1 MSNYA
6 EIRVDL
12 ELSAGVWTDVS
23 ADVINGIR
31 GRQGISGNGPLDRVA
46 STGNL
51 QFTLRN
57 DAGCS
62 GGVANYYTPGHA
74 NCRAGFQTGIK
85 ARLVFNHGAQDFT
98 KFYGIIP
105 SNGINIT
112 LDRFKNFVSVTVYD
126 YMNQCAMHEMDLPAF
141 AENKRLD
148 EVVPLIIANM
158 PIAPLST
165 DYNTGTTTF
174 ETVFDKIT
182 GKTRALQELSRATL
196 SELGFAYVKPSTS
209 SDEVLVVDG
218 RNTRSAQTLT
228 DIPVAD
234 ENIFNLLLEDG
245 SDLLLENNAETG
257 NVLVAGAG
265 YAAVNGTYVYSG
277 LSDGKAYYAKDAA
290 YIAWSS
296 GRSRWDIVV
305 STLQVYQST
314 DDVATPDLVTTW
326 TLGIYGL
333 NPIPTVTRY
342 YSTSNS
348 LALEN
353 LTNTAAEFTDLHKDL
368 KINHA
373 ADYYNRVRVRSYPRD
388 IDAAAT
394 TVLFNLDRPIYVGTG
409 KTVTLTGRFRDPD
422 NETANVAGMDMVTPV
437 ATTDYL
443 FNSAE
448 DGSGSNLTGD
458 LTVTATYGAN
468 GVDYSI
474 VNGGVSNGYVTF
486 LQARGKGIYTYNPV
500 DKDFD
505 YTDGI
510 AIDGTKVLNLDM
522 PYLDNPLVADD
533 FGNILLDQY
542 CQKRTLVETVTFTAN
557 RSQFLKSAF
566 IYKGIGDKV
575 WLVDSYAG
583 VDASF
588 FIHEVNFSINEQVV
602 EYTWLLKPAS
612 YDTFIFWELE
622 TTGLSELDV
631 STILGF

>member
-1 MSNYA
+1 
-6 EIRVDL
+6 
-12 ELSAGVWTDVS
+12 
-23 ADVINGIR
+23 
-31 GRQGISGNGPLDRVA
+31 
-46 STGNL
+46 
-51 QFTLRN
+51 
-57 DAGCS
+57 
-62 GGVANYYTPGHA
+62 
-74 NCRAGFQTGIK
+74 
-85 ARLVFNHGAQDFT
+85 
-98 KFYGIIP
+98 
-105 SNGINIT
+105 
-112 LDRFKNFVSVTVYD
+112 
-126 YMNQCAMHEMDLPAF
+126 
-141 AENKRLD
+141 
-148 EVVPLIIANM
+148 
-158 PIAPLST
+158 
-165 DYNTGTTTF
+165 
-174 ETVFDKIT
+174 
-182 GKTRALQELSRATL
+182 
-196 SELGFAYVKPSTS
+196 
-209 SDEVLVVDG
+209 
-218 RNTRSAQTLT
+218 
-228 DIPVAD
+228 
-234 ENIFNLLLEDG
+234 
-245 SDLLLENNAETG
+245 
-257 NVLVAGAG
+257 
-265 YAAVNGTYVYSG
+265 
-277 LSDGKAYYAKDAA
+277 
-290 YIAWSS
+290 
-296 GRSRWDIVV
+296 
-305 STLQVYQST
+305 
-314 DDVATPDLVTTW
+314 
-326 TLGIYGL
+326 
-333 NPIPTVTRY
+333 
-342 YSTSNS
+342 
-348 LALEN
+348 
-353 LTNTAAEFTDLHKDL
+353 
-368 KINHA
+368 
-373 ADYYNRVRVRSYPRD
+373 
-388 IDAAAT
+388 
-394 TVLFNLDRPIYVGTG
+394 
-409 KTVTLTGRFRDPD
+409 
-422 NETANVAGMDMVTPV
+422 MDMVTPV

-588 FIHEVNFSINEQVV
+588 CIHEVNFSINEQVV

>member
-62 GGVANYYTPGHA
+62 GGLANYYTPGHA

-245 SDLLLENNAETG
+245 SDLLLEDN
-257 NVLVAGAG
+257 GAKVG
-265 YAAVNGTYVYSG
+265 MVVSGSSYPAINGIYYLNGTSGGKPRYSLG
-277 LSDGKAYYAKDAA
+277 TRDIIWEQAVLRWYASIYY
-290 YIAWSS
+290 SE
-296 GRSRWDIVV
+296 
-305 STLQVYQST
+305 
-314 DDVATPDLVTTW
+314 DDVATPDLCTTW
-326 TLGIYGL
+326 TPDIGFDDI
-333 NPIPTVTRY
+333 TVSAY

-353 LTNTAAEFTDLHKDL
+353 LTNTAAEFVDLHKDL

-373 ADYYNRVRVRSYPRD
+373 ADYYNRIRVRSYPRD

-542 CQKRTLVETVTFTAN
+542 SQKRTLVETVTFTAN

-583 VDASF
+583 VDMSF